1 MGAAAISVDGPA
13 EHGVTLIPSPSS
25 PIWSGSFS
33 ALHTFQLLLLAQIFC
48 CCCCCSSAAW
58 PFMIHIEI
66 YIAQASAAVAGGT
79 IAMSYLHTVMQPG
92 EGGKEQKCLLMNA
105 LFYCR
110 PSNFPVNEIVVLWP
124 GWLWVQNGDRAVKG
138 LCRRRRVT
146 SLHCATF
153 YSSRV
158 LCSVLYVQLPW

>member
-1 MGAAAISVDGPA
+1 MALLNMG
-13 EHGVTLIPSPSS
+13 SPSFH
-25 PIWSGSFS
+25 PHPHLWSGSFS
-33 ALHTFQLLLLAQIFC
+33 ALHTFQLLLLAQLFC

-58 PFMIHIEI
+58 PYMIHIEI
-66 YIAQASAAVAGGT
+66 YIAQASSGGRRDDSDEVPT
-79 IAMSYLHTVMQPG
+79 YCVMQPG

-138 LCRRRRVT
+138 LCRRRVT

-158 LCSVLYVQLPW
+158 LCSVLYIQPPW